1 MGDLGF
7 DFLSTSSTPS
17 LSFDISWIFWVL
29 TKFALLAHSCS
40 LLWGK
45 ISHKPKK
52 TLTMVFPTRF
62 QTKIYN
68 LHFYWDFCMLL
79 IILKYHAKKKH
90 VSNPIN
96 SRPQQSCNPPSS
108 SSSSLNLLF
117 KASSSYIGKILN
129 NWLCRHSW
137 WGLEVQ
143 WKRCF
148 TIFSEKSSCGHFHS
162 WYLSTTEILVGRRS
176 HRVCGCDIW

>member
-1 MGDLGF
+1 MGDMGF

-148 TIFSEKSSCGHFHS
+148 TIFSEKKQLWTFSFLISFYYWNIGWTS
-162 WYLSTTEILVGRRS
+162 
-176 HRVCGCDIW
+176 

>member
-79 IILKYHAKKKH
+79 IILKYHAKIK

-96 SRPQQSCNPPSS
+96 SRPLEAVKLLIIILV
-108 SSSSLNLLF
+108 SLF
-117 KASSSYIGKILN
+117 IGKILN
-129 NWLCRHSW
+129 NWLYRLLVRIRSSVNGVLQYFRKQKLW
-137 WGLEVQ
+137 TFSFLISFYYWNIG
-143 WKRCF
+143 WKAV
-148 TIFSEKSSCGHFHS
+148 
-162 WYLSTTEILVGRRS
+162 TEFVIATYDSL
-176 HRVCGCDIW
+176 